1 MEKLLESL
9 KNFCENFWIFISTPG
24 SKLPIEVTVIVLV
37 VIVLFAFLMPAFM
50 QWRSYRRNNPLP
62 GPKEKLE
69 AKAKAKKKSKRK

>member
-1 MEKLLESL
+1 MEKLLGSL
-9 KNFCENFWIFISTPG
+9 KNFWIFISTPG